1 MSLVLH
7 RIILSI
13 IKIKFNYVVVITNST
28 GICSK
33 ISVMAGRGQ
42 ASKVRS
48 QLMGN
53 IIFKLE
59 QNSESLESTN

>member
-1 MSLVLH
+1 M
-7 RIILSI
+7 

-28 GICSK
+28 GIRSK

-42 ASKVRS
+42 ASNVRS

-59 QNSESLESTN
+59 QNSESPESTN